1 MHFKSIRIIV
11 QACDHAIS
19 KPLTTERRLQ
29 NEIKTVCQ
37 ECNDCCFDYAVA
49 DDIIRIASPYK
60 VQNLDPVRSAAA
72 GTIELYG
79 QLYSR
84 VLRLDSDG
92 KLAPGLASSWEVSDG
107 GKTITL
113 TLRNAKF
120 SDGSPIT
127 ADDVVFSLLRMIAN
141 RRL

>member
-1 MHFKSIRIIV
+1 MRLKQYAKTAMIV
-11 QACDHAIS
+11 ISAFLLIATGNAIG
-19 KPLTTERRLQ
+19 
-29 NEIKTVCQ
+29 
-37 ECNDCCFDYAVA
+37 

-60 VQNLDPVRSAAA
+60 VLNLDPVRSAAA

-92 KLAPGLASSWEVSDG
+92 NLAPGLASSWEVSDG

-113 TLRNAKF
+113 KLRDAKF

-127 ADDVVFSLLRMIAN
+127 ADDVVFSLVSCQLSN
-141 RRL
+141 VG

>member
-1 MHFKSIRIIV
+1 MRLKQYVKTAVIVISILFLI
-11 QACDHAIS
+11 ATGNAI
-19 KPLTTERRLQ
+19 
-29 NEIKTVCQ
+29 
-37 ECNDCCFDYAVA
+37 A

-92 KLAPGLASSWEVSDG
+92 KLAPGLASSWKVSDG

-113 TLRNAKF
+113 KLRSAKF

-127 ADDVVFSLLRMIAN
+127 ADDVVFSLA
-141 RRL
+141 RLSRFEKKWSIFS